1 MKGYKFNRRK
11 VCFFCALFYV
21 KKGEKMDEFINKVEA
36 FCNDGGFLEI
46 GLRDP
51 EVLRAYA
58 ETAQKLRR
66 NNRKPLSH
74 DEKMLLTRIEVIF
87 CGAYGDI
94 NLRVIHLTENLQCKE
109 NDLERYLKCFLNKEG
124 NRRKYHKS
132 FVQSCMDKESTVKDS
147 DLWIKYWQ
155 THNTGKTLMD
165 FLGLDAGEYRRWAE
179 ISGSDNHDQKFFIE
193 VLQSRKEE
201 KGEKVVC

>member
-1 MKGYKFNRRK
+1 M
-11 VCFFCALFYV
+11 
-21 KKGEKMDEFINKVEA
+21 
-36 FCNDGGFLEI
+36 
-46 GLRDP
+46 
-51 EVLRAYA
+51 
-58 ETAQKLRR
+58 
-66 NNRKPLSH
+66 
-74 DEKMLLTRIEVIF
+74 
-87 CGAYGDI
+87 
-94 NLRVIHLTENLQCKE
+94 
-109 NDLERYLKCFLNKEG
+109 ERYLKCFLNKEG

>member
-1 MKGYKFNRRK
+1 MY
-11 VCFFCALFYV
+11 
-21 KKGEKMDEFINKVEA
+21 EFLNKVES
-36 FCNDGGFLEI
+36 FCDNGGFLQI
-46 GLRDP
+46 GLQDP
-51 EVLRAYA
+51 ETLRAYA

-66 NNRKPLSH
+66 NNRKTLSH
-74 DEKMLLTRIEVIF
+74 DEKMILTRIEVIF

-94 NLRVIHLTENLQCKE
+94 NRQVLHLIENLQCKN
-109 NDLERYLKCFLNKEG
+109 NDLKGYLKSFLNKEG

-165 FLGLDAGEYRRWAE
+165 FLGLDAEEYRRWAE
-179 ISGSDNHDQKFFIE
+179 TNGSDDHDQKFFAE

-201 KGEKVVC
+201 KGEKVIC

>member
-1 MKGYKFNRRK
+1 
-11 VCFFCALFYV
+11 
-21 KKGEKMDEFINKVEA
+21 MDEFINKVEA

-66 NNRKPLSH
+66 NNRKSLSH

-109 NDLERYLKCFLNKEG
+109 
-124 NRRKYHKS
+124 
-132 FVQSCMDKESTVKDS
+132 S
-147 DLWIKYWQ
+147 DL
-155 THNTGKTLMD
+155 
-165 FLGLDAGEYRRWAE
+165 
-179 ISGSDNHDQKFFIE
+179 
-193 VLQSRKEE
+193 
-201 KGEKVVC
+201 

>member
-1 MKGYKFNRRK
+1 
-11 VCFFCALFYV
+11 
-21 KKGEKMDEFINKVEA
+21 MDEFINKVEA

-109 NDLERYLKCFLNKEG
+109 SDLERYLKCFLNKEG

-179 ISGSDNHDQKFFIE
+179 TSGSDNHDQKFFIE

>member
-1 MKGYKFNRRK
+1 M
-11 VCFFCALFYV
+11 
-21 KKGEKMDEFINKVEA
+21 EEFINKVEA
-36 FCNDGGFLEI
+36 FCNNGGFLEI

-51 EVLRAYA
+51 EILRAYA

-66 NNRKPLSH
+66 NNRKSLTH

-94 NLRVIHLTENLQCKE
+94 NLRVIHLIENLQCKE
-109 NDLERYLKCFLNKEG
+109 NDLEGYLKCFLIKEG
-124 NRRKYHKS
+124 TRKKYRRS
-132 FVQSCMDKESTVKDS
+132 FVQSCMNQESTVDDS
-147 DLWIKYWQ
+147 DVWIKYWQ

-165 FLGLDAGEYRRWAE
+165 FLGLDAEEYRRWAE
-179 ISGSDNHDQKFFIE
+179 TNGSDDHDQKFFAE